1 MYAHLFK
8 LPRNAGWLLTVT
20 HTPCLADGIAW
31 ERTYTT
37 KQAALAI
44 AEDSGL
50 IVWNA

>member
-8 LPRNAGWLLTVT
+8 LPGNSGWLLTVT
-20 HTPCLADGIAW
+20 ETPCIADGIAW
-31 ERTYTT
+31 ERAYLT
-37 KQAALAI
+37 KQAALAS